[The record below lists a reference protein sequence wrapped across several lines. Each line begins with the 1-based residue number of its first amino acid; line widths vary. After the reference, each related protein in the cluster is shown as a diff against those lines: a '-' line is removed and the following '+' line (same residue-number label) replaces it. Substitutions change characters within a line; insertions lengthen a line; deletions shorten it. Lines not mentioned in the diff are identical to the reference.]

1 MIGTDSTNFNSFLE
15 DVVSETIADPIRF
28 LGEVNE
34 TQIGSMN
41 DSSKPKQGSAGQ
53 VSDLGI
59 HWRAAKEP

>member
-41 DSSKPKQGSAGQ
+41 DSRNKVLRG
-53 VSDLGI
+53 
-59 HWRAAKEP
+59 R